1 MLLYPNCK
9 INLGLRVT
17 EKRPDG
23 YHNIETVFYP
33 VFGLCDVLEVN
44 HSLRT
49 DDIIFEEDGH
59 VLDCAPEDNLVVRC
73 YRLMREAYGAIGGV
87 EVRLRKRIPFG
98 AGLGGGS
105 SDAAYMAYALNE
117 LFALGLT
124 REALA
129 DTVSRLGADCAFFLF
144 NTPCYATGIGDVLR
158 PISVQLHGMRLVL
171 LRPDEGVSTQE
182 AYRGIVPK
190 ALPHLLPGEDMRE
203 IGIREIMTFRNDFEP
218 SVFASHPK
226 IAAVKEALLR
236 AGARYA
242 SMSGSGSTVFGL
254 FEDDAEGSAD
264 AKLGRLDEEMSAMII
279 FNDTLR

>member
-23 YHNIETVFYP
+23 YHNLETVFYP

-44 HSLRT
+44 HGFRS
-49 DDIIFEEDGH
+49 DDIVFREDGR
-59 VLDCAPEDNLVVRC
+59 VLDCPSEDNLVVKC
-73 YRLMREAYGAIGGV
+73 YRLMRARYPEIGGV

-117 LFALGLT
+117 LFSLGL
-124 REALA
+124 RRHDMAGI
-129 DTVSRLGADCAFFLF
+129 VSRLGADCAFFLY
-144 NTPCYATGIGDVLR
+144 NTPCFATGIGDILR
-158 PISVQLHGMRLVL
+158 PIEVRLSGMRLVL
-171 LRPDEGVSTQE
+171 VKPDESVSTRE
-182 AYRGIVPK
+182 AYQGIQPTL
-190 ALPHLLPGEDMRE
+190 LPHLLPGGDVASVGIED
-203 IGIREIMTFRNDFEP
+203 ILSFRNDFEP
-218 SVFASHPK
+218 SVFRSHPR
-226 IAAVKEALLR
+226 IAAVKDALLA

-242 SMSGSGSTVFGL
+242 AMSGSGSTL
-254 FEDDAEGSAD
+254 FALFQDDAEGSAD
-264 AKLGRLDEEMSAMII
+264 AKLGRLDEEVAAMII